1 MDEPLERILVIDDDR
16 ELCSLLAAY
25 LSKEGI
31 EVEEAHD
38 GMAGIKMALN
48 RQYSLLVLDVMLPG
62 RTNGFDVLQQ
72 IRAKTAVPI
81 LMLSARGED
90 IDRIV
95 GLEMGAD
102 DYMPKPFNPR
112 ELLARIRSILRRSK
126 TESQGV
132 ANPLYAVKYSVG
144 DVVLDCGARV
154 AYCANKPIDLTSVEF
169 HLLEVLIQHAG
180 QVVTR
185 DKLMQEV
192 LDRNLSPYDRS
203 IDVHVSKLRK
213 KLGHKNCGTERIKSI
228 RGAGY
233 IYTISSSDVNN
244 LHENSAEGEFSDAE
258 N

>member
-1 MDEPLERILVIDDDR
+1 
-16 ELCSLLAAY
+16 
-25 LSKEGI
+25 LSKEGL

-38 GMAGIKMALN
+38 GKSGIEMALS

-72 IRAKTAVPI
+72 IRAKTAIPV

-102 DYMPKPFNPR
+102 DYLPKPFNPR

-126 TESQGV
+126 SESRGV
-132 ANPLYAVKYSVG
+132 ANPVYAVKYRVG
-144 DVVLDCGARV
+144 DVELDCGARV
-154 AYCANKPIDLTSVEF
+154 VYCSHKPIDLTSVEF

-192 LDRNLSPYDRS
+192 LERTLSPYDRS
-203 IDVHVSKLRK
+203 IDVHISKLRK
-213 KLGHKNCGTERIKSI
+213 KLGHRNCGTERIKSI

-233 IYTISSSDVNN
+233 IYTISSSDNGKQ
-244 LHENSAEGEFSDAE
+244 HESPAEGEFPDAQ